1 MGPFLEYKMDSNE
14 NFSCHSV
21 ISRFKCTKYQFLS
34 DQCRVPLSK
43 NHIKQC
49 YFGRVMLQVYLYT
62 EMSKRFKVNLYE
74 ISAIHNIQQAGN
86 HLDPITVVLRLS
98 FCLQKQ
104 SKLTEVFASA
114 LLLKRCQGSNSLRL
128 EKLHLKRFGS
138 LMSFCQRTEKLHLKR
153 VSGIIF
159 F

>member
-1 MGPFLEYKMDSNE
+1 MQDPNILY
-14 NFSCHSV
+14 
-21 ISRFKCTKYQFLS
+21 
-34 DQCRVPLSK
+34 CRQNHTCIAPLIRKIGHKSYIGKFHLNRDKSLMSAHLSK

-74 ISAIHNIQQAGN
+74 ISAIDNIQQAGN
-86 HLDPITVVLRLS
+86 HLDPITIVLRLS

-104 SKLTEVFASA
+104 SKLTEVMASA
-114 LLLKRCQGSNSLRL
+114 LLSKRYQGSNSLLL

-138 LMSFCQRTEKLHLKR
+138 LLSFCQ
-153 VSGIIF
+153 
-159 F
+159 